1 MTTFQPIT
9 PNWLTAAWD
18 AFIEADPELQDAY
31 GYDDYPSD
39 LGGEGNWIDMFLD
52 TTDDHP
58 VGRLWIN
65 PESSDIGLQ
74 ELPNGN
80 INHATKVAL
89 TLREFN
95 HHGVSPLQAY
105 SFVKNEY
112 YCGEEQTGDLAD
124 VTVGAV
130 VRA

>member
-18 AFIEADPELQDAY
+18 EFVRDDPELQDAY
-31 GYDDYPSD
+31 GYEDYPSD
-39 LGGEGNWIDMFLD
+39 AGGEGNWIDLFL
-52 TTDDHP
+52 TNGDDFP

-65 PESSDIGLQ
+65 PESNDIGLM
-74 ELPNGN
+74 ELPDGN

-89 TLREFN
+89 TLREFH

-105 SFVKNEY
+105 DFIKNEY
-112 YCGEEQTGDLAD
+112 FCGEEQTGDLAD
-124 VTVGAV
+124 ADTGTAVGT
-130 VRA
+130 

>member
-1 MTTFQPIT
+1 MSTFQPLGVVT
-9 PNWLTAAWD
+9 QVAAWD
-18 AFIEADPELQDAY
+18 EFVRDDPELANAF
-31 GYDDYPSD
+31 GYEDYPSD
-39 LGGEGNWIDMFLD
+39 LGGEGNWVDLYLD
-52 TTDDHP
+52 TSDEFP

-65 PESSDIGLQ
+65 PESSDVGLI

-105 SFVKNEY
+105 DFIKREY

-124 VTVGAV
+124 ANTDS
-130 VRA
+130 VRS